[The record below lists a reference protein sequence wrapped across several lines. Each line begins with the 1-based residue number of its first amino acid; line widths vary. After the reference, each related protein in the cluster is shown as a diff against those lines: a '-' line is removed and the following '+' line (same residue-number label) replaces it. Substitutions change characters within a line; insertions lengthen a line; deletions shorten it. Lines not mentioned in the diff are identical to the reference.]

1 MSLGCERHAPATT
14 PSVKIAVT
22 NFTEGRL
29 DPAQVWTGAENLA
42 STVIRY
48 PDRPT
53 LSESLYQLSY
63 PGLISIVLLLLMNF
77 FLVSSVTPENYGRE
91 LANSSRD
98 LFSMS
103 YVLQLIAML
112 SCKYLY

>member
-1 MSLGCERHAPATT
+1 
-14 PSVKIAVT
+14 
-22 NFTEGRL
+22 
-29 DPAQVWTGAENLA
+29 
-42 STVIRY
+42 
-48 PDRPT
+48 
-53 LSESLYQLSY
+53 
-63 PGLISIVLLLLMNF
+63 MNF